1 MDKIS
6 ARIVQLEL
14 WVESLDAKVQ
24 QQDKTLTHIK
34 PAVQQSANKTVV
46 VWIAVVI
53 TVINCII
60 LLLNE
65 T

>member
-1 MDKIS
+1 MKEIS
-6 ARIVQLEL
+6 VKVAQLEAQ
-14 WVESLDAKVQ
+14 VESLE
-24 QQDKTLTHIK
+24 KTVAHIK
-34 PAVQQSANKTVV
+34 PAVQQAANKTVV

-53 TVINCII
+53 TVLNCII

>member
-1 MDKIS
+1 MKEIS
-6 ARIVQLEL
+6 AKIAQLEL
-14 WVESLDAKVQ
+14 LVESLDEKVMHH
-24 QQDKTLTHIK
+24 DKTLSHIK
-34 PAVQQSANKTVV
+34 PAVQQAANKTVV

-53 TVINCII
+53 TVLNCII

>member
-1 MDKIS
+1 MEKIG

-14 WVESLDAKVQ
+14 LVESLDEKVMQ
-24 QQDKTLTHIK
+24 HDKTLSHIK

-53 TVINCII
+53 TVLNCII